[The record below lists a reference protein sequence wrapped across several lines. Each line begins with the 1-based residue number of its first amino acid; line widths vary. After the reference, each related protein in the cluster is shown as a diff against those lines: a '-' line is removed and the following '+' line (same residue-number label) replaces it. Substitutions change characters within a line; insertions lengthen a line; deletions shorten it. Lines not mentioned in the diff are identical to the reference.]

1 MKKQNNKLKLII
13 GIILIF
19 IGILLLFIKG
29 QTDYVDTN
37 GLLYENF
44 FLVPLGY
51 ILILLG
57 LIITIIRI
65 IKCKKK

>member
-29 QTDYVDTN
+29 QTDYIDTN
-37 GLLYENF
+37 GLLHENF

-51 ILILLG
+51 ILILSG
-57 LIITIIRI
+57 LIIVIVRI

>member
-13 GIILIF
+13 GIILIL

-29 QTDYVDTN
+29 QTDYIDTN
-37 GLLYENF
+37 GLLHENF

-65 IKCKKK
+65 IKIRRK